1 TCCVPLPSTTSP
13 GQDMS
18 TAQSRPSRF
27 VSLKF
32 PSSMWP
38 PINASQRPWVD
49 FAPNWHGQPQAQGQF
64 SNSVPCI
71 THRSATG
78 FSSLLA
84 CSEPSLGFHDQPR
97 LADLEFIDAAPIHQ
111 ILGLGPS
118 QLSYSR
124 RPGGEAAG
132 MKV

>member
-1 TCCVPLPSTTSP
+1 MMTCCVPLPSMTSP

-38 PINASQRPWVD
+38 HMNASQRPWVD

-64 SNSVPCI
+64 SNSVPRI
-71 THRSATG
+71 THLSATG
-78 FSSLLA
+78 FSLLLA
-84 CSEPSLGFHDQPR
+84 CSELSLDFHDHGADFSRCVDVLSRGRDLVERVPR
-97 LADLEFIDAAPIHQ
+97 HFT
-111 ILGLGPS
+111 
-118 QLSYSR
+118 
-124 RPGGEAAG
+124 
-132 MKV
+132 